1 MKQKNMDLR
10 NKTFKNNR
18 TGELVTVIDAFENI
32 AILENKEKIDVRRLT
47 NNEFFTEQIDPK
59 NFFSNQ
65 SAYNILADKIK
76 NIPQSQIRDDDGP
89 VQRVDVTPGY
99 NNSDFGPIDNESA
112 IIVSTEDDER
122 AELARKYGAS
132 IDNSS
137 VARQNEAFAKLL
149 GEDSEDLPII
159 QNPPVYSNISVE
171 EPVQRI
177 EINRE
182 EPNDIKINQKVQ
194 QIQQEVED
202 PIITMFRK
210 TKRNVDFN
218 ISVDISDKIPRLDFI
233 EMMEDSYEIS
243 MIDFLSEEFTNKII
257 QNPSIIKDKIKS
269 RITELVYG
277 KTETPVNPQITDSVT
292 QTSEVKVEKTK
303 TVRKPR
309 AKKESTENDR

>member
-182 EPNDIKINQKVQ
+182 EPNDIKINQK
-194 QIQQEVED
+194 IQQEVED

-218 ISVDISDKIPRLDFI
+218 ISVDIYDKIPRLDFI

-257 QNPSIIKDKIKS
+257 QNPSIIKDKIKN

-309 AKKESTENDR
+309 VKKESTEK